1 MKFIA
6 LIDGEQVPIEVV
18 KTDGQYRLTLE
29 ENSFTVD
36 AIRPNEQSLSMLID
50 GRSYEV
56 ALEKNGSRI
65 WVYFYNDTI
74 QLELFDARKFRATEL
89 TKKSGP
95 AGPLKILAPMP
106 GKIIRITV
114 AENSHVEEGDSLL
127 IMEAMKMQNE
137 LKAPKSGTVKHLHVR
152 EGEPVS
158 SSQVLLVLE

>member
-114 AENSHVEEGDSLL
+114 AE
-127 IMEAMKMQNE
+127 
-137 LKAPKSGTVKHLHVR
+137 
-152 EGEPVS
+152 
-158 SSQVLLVLE
+158 